1 MKLVLTVVQAEDAS
15 RVLSQL
21 TNRGFRS
28 TRIKTVGG
36 FLREGNAT
44 IFVGVDD
51 EDVEAVLH
59 TINEVRTVRRERI
72 ASSQA
77 GAAARLP
84 WAHPIEVGGAIVFV
98 LNVIRFE
105 RV

>member
-21 TNRGFRS
+21 ASRGFGS

-36 FLREGNAT
+36 FLRAPNAT
-44 IFVGVDD
+44 IFVGVED

-59 TINEVRTVRRERI
+59 TIGEACTVRRERI
-72 ASSQA
+72 VHSAA

-84 WAHPIEVGGAIVFV
+84 WSHHLEVGGATVMV
-98 LNVIRFE
+98 LNIVRFE